1 MACDAF
7 RTAHNVQNSSHADR
21 ERRRGCVSCV
31 DLVLRPCVAADPIG
45 VDSKDCCARVW
56 SRTVILRLRIVHV
69 RHLATSLPC
78 ICSLTI
84 TATRTTRPCTFVH
97 RRGAPLRADLA
108 VRRRNQRL

>member
-21 ERRRGCVSCV
+21 ERRQLRPY
-31 DLVLRPCVAADPIG
+31 LVLRPCVAADPIG
-45 VDSKDCCARVW
+45 VDSKDCFARVW